1 MRRQASAHAG
11 ERLRGVCFKLI
22 LILNLHIA
30 PMIKIS
36 TPLHDTKACLGIDI
50 SKAHLDA
57 CLLTELPTRHRYR
70 RKVRN
75 TRSGIQELLGWL
87 KEHHAEPIAAVL
99 ESTGHYGEMLAH
111 LLHEAGHRVSVVNP
125 GRVKQYAQSQGRHN
139 KTDEVD
145 AEIIARFGFTQELPQ
160 WQPLPEA
167 QATLRA
173 LLRRREDVSAQLQAE
188 ANRLEAC
195 PTDKG
200 PVPQSLRR
208 IIALLSKEL
217 VRLEAAIS
225 EHIKTHPDLAA
236 DCARLEAIPGIG
248 AKSAQWLVA
257 ELPGTLENSRAAA
270 AWAGVAPRLSESGTL
285 RKPSRIGPAGNRFLR
300 KALYFPAISARTHNP
315 RFKVFADRL
324 AERGLSKMA
333 IIMAVLHKLVRTAFA
348 ILKNQ
353 SAYDPSHISITPKTT
368 QNPS

>member
-1 MRRQASAHAG
+1 MA
-11 ERLRGVCFKLI
+11 
-22 LILNLHIA
+22 
-30 PMIKIS
+30 
-36 TPLHDTKACLGIDI
+36 
-50 SKAHLDA
+50 
-57 CLLTELPTRHRYR
+57 
-70 RKVRN
+70 
-75 TRSGIQELLGWL
+75 
-87 KEHHAEPIAAVL
+87 
-99 ESTGHYGEMLAH
+99 AH
-111 LLHEAGHRVSVVNP
+111 LLHEAGHCVNVVNP

-139 KTDEVD
+139 KTDQVD

-173 LLRRREDVSAQLQAE
+173 LLRRREDVNAQLQAE
-188 ANRLEAC
+188 KNRLDVC

-200 PVPQSLRR
+200 PVAKSIRR
-208 IIALLSKEL
+208 NVAWLSKEL
-217 VRLEAAIS
+217 VALEAAIS

-257 ELPGTLENSRAAA
+257 ELPRMLESSRSAA
-270 AWAGVAPRLSESGTL
+270 AWTGVAPRLSESGTL
-285 RKPSRIGPAGNRFLR
+285 RKPSRIGPAGNRYLR
-300 KALYFPAISARTHNP
+300 KALYFPAITARTHNP

-324 AERGLSKMA
+324 AAKGMSKMA
-333 IIMAVLHKLVRTAFA
+333 VIMAVLHKMVRTAFA

-353 SAYDPSHISITPKTT
+353 SSYDPSHRSVTPKII

>member
-1 MRRQASAHAG
+1 MPESVSKG
-11 ERLRGVCFKLI
+11 PVSNS
-22 LILNLHIA
+22 ILNLHIA
-30 PMIKIS
+30 PMIKTS

-50 SKAHLDA
+50 SKAHLDS

-70 RKVRN
+70 RKVPN
-75 TRSGIQELLGWL
+75 TRSGIRELLQWL
-87 KEHHAEPIAAVL
+87 KEHHAQPIAAVM
-99 ESTGHYGEMLAH
+99 ESTGHYGELAAH
-111 LLHEAGHRVSVVNP
+111 LLYEAGHRVSVVNP

-160 WQPLPEA
+160 WQPLPQA

-173 LLRRREDVSAQLQAE
+173 LLRRREDLSAQLQGE
-188 ANRLEAC
+188 NNRLEAC
-195 PTDKG
+195 LDKG
-200 PVPQSLRR
+200 PVAKSLRHN
-208 IIALLSKEL
+208 IAWLSKEL
-217 VRLEAAIS
+217 VRLEAVIS

-257 ELPGTLENSRAAA
+257 ELPRALQSSRSAA

-285 RKPSRIGPAGNRFLR
+285 RKPSRIGSAGNRYLR
-300 KALYFPAISARTHNP
+300 KALYFPAISARTHNL
-315 RFKVFADRL
+315 RFKVFADRM
-324 AERGLSKMA
+324 AENGLNKMQV
-333 IIMAVLHKLVRTAFA
+333 IMAVLHKMVRTAFA

-353 SAYDPSHISITPKTT
+353 SSYDPSHRSVIPKII